1 MHQKL
6 AIASLAIVCAH
17 AGFATAGDAAQ
28 ADAARRKPLQ
38 RCDQLGDKAEIEC
51 LKKARERIVEARKQR
66 ESSGKSD
73 GHQPAETRQRPAD
86 SGRRDG
92 HEAAKTK

>member
-6 AIASLAIVCAH
+6 AIAASAIACVQG
-17 AGFATAGDAAQ
+17 GFATAGDAAQ
-28 ADAARRKPLQ
+28 ADAARKKPLQ

-51 LKKARERIVEARKQR
+51 LRKARERIVEARKQR
-66 ESSGKSD
+66 EGSGKRD
-73 GHQPAETRQRPAD
+73 GHETAEARPRPAD